1 MEIATRMVAIL
12 LAEEVTAKVETLCRI
27 FESVH

>member
-1 MEIATRMVAIL
+1 MVAIL
-12 LAEEVTAKVETLCRI
+12 LAEEVTAKVAKLCRI

>member
-12 LAEEVTAKVETLCRI
+12 LAEEVTAKVAKLCRI